1 MRWLETVRTE
11 GLKHDATNAFQLLAS
26 RRRILQGGNSDMGD
40 DGRQEVVAKAICHT
54 IWLTK
59 LIVVSLI
66 NCWKIMFRIC
76 FTDYLSLH
84 DLFKPHWL
92 GTWKLCFQHVCYL
105 QVLQENHGEYL
116 AGDLA
121 LPHSWVQSRMRCWSL
136 GWLEKAFSEA
146 SPQNAW
152 CSDLPPTH

>member
-59 LIVVSLI
+59 LIGYIVDKLLI
-66 NCWKIMFRIC
+66 DN
-76 FTDYLSLH
+76 
-84 DLFKPHWL
+84 
-92 GTWKLCFQHVCYL
+92 V
-105 QVLQENHGEYL
+105 
-116 AGDLA
+116 
-121 LPHSWVQSRMRCWSL
+121 
-136 GWLEKAFSEA
+136 
-146 SPQNAW
+146 
-152 CSDLPPTH
+152 